1 MIASRKF
8 WSRQAYRAKVKTPFE
23 LVASTA
29 RALGADVDAPMPL
42 VQWIARIGQPL
53 YQCLPPTGYSDK
65 AEDWVNSG
73 ALLNRLNF
81 VTALARNR
89 MPGTQVELPALVGT
103 ALASASKIGYAKQT
117 LEHAIE

>member
-1 MIASRKF
+1 MLTKHPSRAKFVSAKLARRFVSGSPPPALIAAMAKTFLKTDGDIRAVLQTMIASREF

-53 YQCLPPTGYSDK
+53 YQIG
-65 AEDWVNSG
+65 
-73 ALLNRLNF
+73 R
-81 VTALARNR
+81 
-89 MPGTQVELPALVGT
+89 
-103 ALASASKIGYAKQT
+103 ASCR
-117 LEHAIE
+117 ERV